1 MSIADPAI
9 VAAIQSDTATLAWLQ
24 GQCFEEPWGR
34 VGFGRM
40 LSLPGA
46 FALLARITLQR
57 GRVSVG
63 FAVCQVVGEQAEL
76 LTLGV
81 VPERRREGHGR
92 RLLQESF
99 ARSRERGAE
108 HMFLEVAEDNLAGQ
122 ELYSQFGF
130 AVVGRRPG
138 YYRGAAGQRIAA
150 LTMRR
155 DLDMPE
161 AFRKRS

>member
-1 MSIADPAI
+1 MSAVPDPAI

-24 GQCFEEPWGR
+24 GQCFDEPWGR

-46 FALLARITLQR
+46 FALIARTTLQR

-92 RLLQESF
+92 RLLMESCM
-99 ARSRERGAE
+99 RSRQRGAGY
-108 HMFLEVAEDNLAGQ
+108 MFLEVAEDNLAGQ
-122 ELYSQFGF
+122 ELYKAFGF
-130 AVVGRRPG
+130 VVVGRRPG
-138 YYRGAAGQRIAA
+138 YYRDAMGRRVAA

-155 DLDMPE
+155 DIDGG
-161 AFRKRS
+161 AK

>member
-1 MSIADPAI
+1 MSVADDAI
-9 VAAIQSDTATLAWLQ
+9 VAAIQADTATLAWLQ
-24 GQCFEEPWGR
+24 GQCFDEPWGR

-46 FALLARITLQR
+46 FALLARTTLQR

-92 RLLQESF
+92 RLLAEACQ
-99 ARSRERGAE
+99 RSRQRGAGF
-108 HMFLEVAEDNLAGQ
+108 MFLEVAEDNLAGQ
-122 ELYSQFGF
+122 DLYKGFGF
-130 AVVGRRPG
+130 VVVGRRPG
-138 YYRGAAGQRIAA
+138 YYRNAMGKRIAA
-150 LTMRR
+150 LTMRHEIER
-155 DLDMPE
+155 MAKE
-161 AFRKRS
+161 ARG

>member
-1 MSIADPAI
+1 MSAVTDPAI

-24 GQCFEEPWGR
+24 GQCFDDPWGR

-46 FALLARITLQR
+46 FALICRTTLQR

-81 VPERRREGHGR
+81 LPERRREGHAR
-92 RLLQESF
+92 RLLAESC
-99 ARSRERGAE
+99 ARARQRGAG
-108 HMFLEVAEDNLAGQ
+108 HMFLEVAEDNLPGQ
-122 ELYSQFGF
+122 VLYKSFGF
-130 AVVGRRPG
+130 VVVGRRPG
-138 YYRGAAGQRIAA
+138 YYRDQMGRRVAA

-155 DLDMPE
+155 DIEPDHRP
-161 AFRKRS
+161 